1 MTPDAEKY
9 TELLD
14 ESRRWLKAEAGV
26 EVDPDDP
33 SLLSAVIALQAI
45 RMQEGRFEDV
55 ATRAVERASD
65 PLRETMQKQIDI
77 LQRIAGN
84 FEDAA
89 GEARQL
95 ADARTALVSITQEL
109 SNEIKPLHSNMAL
122 TRQALEKREN
132 TEQAPALLVVAGSAL
147 LISGI
152 AIGLLIGQQ
161 LP

>member
-14 ESRRWLKAEAGV
+14 EARRWLKAEAGV
-26 EVDPDDP
+26 AVDPDDP

-45 RMQEGRFEDV
+45 RMQEGRFEEIG
-55 ATRAVERASD
+55 AQAVQRASD
-65 PLRETMQKQIDI
+65 PLKENMQRQIGI
-77 LQRIAGN
+77 LQRIAEN

-95 ADARTALVSITQEL
+95 GDARTALVSITGEL

-122 TRQALEKREN
+122 IRELLEKEARRRSS
-132 TEQAPALLVVAGSAL
+132 PALLIVTGAAL
-147 LISGI
+147 LVAGI
-152 AIGLLIGQQ
+152 AIGFLIGQNIF
-161 LP
+161 